1 MSKTDPIKLS
11 TDTTRSN
18 TFLNDDERLFEEL
31 KDTLLKEDREALQ
44 RLQDILDQPEKL
56 SQKMSPVLEQRLA
69 SFKEA
74 FPQEYKGI
82 IEKIISEKLA
92 NSKEELLEAIYPIM
106 GKLIKKYTALQFQL
120 LQERID
126 QKLKFGIWHRIKT
139 GFKSFF
145 FGIKQDEIILS
156 DLMEI
161 TIDNIFI
168 IQKHS
173 GLLIAS
179 TNTNPEHH
187 DDLLAGMMTA
197 IKSFAEDA
205 FDRNGAELEVIS
217 YDHYQLLLES
227 YYSYYFVVAIN
238 GNISSHQ
245 SAIIHEKMNNFA
257 AKYLSREKVKNGQ
270 FSQPLSNHLKS
281 YFITQTIPQKK

>member
-1 MSKTDPIKLS
+1 M
-11 TDTTRSN
+11 N
-18 TFLNDDERLFEEL
+18 EDELFEAL
-31 KDTLLKEDREALQ
+31 KATLLKEDREALQ

-56 SQKMSPVLEQRLA
+56 SQKMSPVLEERLA
-69 SFKEA
+69 TFKQA
-74 FPQEYKGI
+74 FPKEYKGI

-139 GFKSFF
+139 GFRSFF
-145 FGIKQDEIILS
+145 FGVKEDEMILNE
-156 DLMEI
+156 LMSS

-179 TNTNPEHH
+179 TNNNPVHQ

-205 FDRNGAELEVIS
+205 FDKNGAELEVIT
-217 YDHYQLLLES
+217 YDNYQLLLES
-227 YYSYYFVVAIN
+227 YYSYYFVVAVN

-245 SAIIHEKMNNFA
+245 SAVIHEKMNNFS
-257 AKYLSREKVKNGQ
+257 AKYLSRDKVKSGQ
-270 FSQPLSNHLKS
+270 FSQALSINLKS
-281 YFITQTIPQKK
+281 YFFTNPIA

>member
-1 MSKTDPIKLS
+1 MTKTDHIEVPTSSILS
-11 TDTTRSN
+11 E
-18 TFLNDDERLFEEL
+18 DDRLFEEL
-31 KDTLLKEDREALQ
+31 KETLLKEDRQALQ

-56 SQKMSPVLEQRLA
+56 SQKISPVLEKRLMT
-69 SFKEA
+69 FKEA
-74 FPQEYKGI
+74 FPQEYKSI

-106 GKLIKKYTALQFQL
+106 GKLIKKYITLQFQL

-126 QKLKFGIWHRIKT
+126 QQLKFGIWYRVKT
-139 GFKSFF
+139 KFSSFF
-145 FGIKQDEIILS
+145 FGVKQEEVILN
-156 DLMEI
+156 DLMDA

-179 TNTNPEHH
+179 TNSNPQNE

-217 YDHYQLLLES
+217 YNNYQLLLES
-227 YYSYYFVVAIN
+227 YYSYYFVVAVS
-238 GNISSHQ
+238 GKISSHQ
-245 SAIIHEKMNNFA
+245 SALIHEKMNNFA
-257 AKYLSREKVKNGQ
+257 AKYLNRNQVKSGQ
-270 FSQPLSNHLKS
+270 FSHALSINLKS
-281 YFITQTIPQKK
+281 FFIANPLPQNS

>member
-1 MSKTDPIKLS
+1 MTKTDHIEVPTSSILS
-11 TDTTRSN
+11 E
-18 TFLNDDERLFEEL
+18 DDRLFEEL
-31 KDTLLKEDREALQ
+31 KETLLKEDRQALQ

-56 SQKMSPVLEQRLA
+56 SQKMSPVLEKRLMT
-69 SFKEA
+69 FKEA
-74 FPQEYKGI
+74 FPQEYKSI

-106 GKLIKKYTALQFQL
+106 GKLIKKYITLQFQL

-126 QKLKFGIWHRIKT
+126 QQLKFGIWYRVKT
-139 GFKSFF
+139 KFSSFF
-145 FGIKQDEIILS
+145 FGVKQEEVILN
-156 DLMEI
+156 DLMDA

-179 TNTNPEHH
+179 TNSNPQNE

-217 YDHYQLLLES
+217 YNNYQLLLES
-227 YYSYYFVVAIN
+227 YYSYYFVVAVS
-238 GNISSHQ
+238 GKISSHQ
-245 SAIIHEKMNNFA
+245 SALIHEKMNNFA
-257 AKYLSREKVKNGQ
+257 AKYLNRNQVKSGQ
-270 FSQPLSNHLKS
+270 FSHALSINLKS
-281 YFITQTIPQKK
+281 FFIANPLPQNS